1 MMENDANPLALGY
14 QDPTR
19 VAGEGGSASGSALAM
34 LLEAEQM
41 LRSHDYELIPP
52 SVVGTEQHERLRV
65 LEDAYGVVLLQCF
78 DSVDALL
85 DLWEEA
91 QSLLVKALTDHMMP
105 GAARGWEGYLVLM
118 TPASALARDL
128 PALMALRYDTTR
140 TRKLL
145 ITGAARLH
153 RGLAPI
159 LPLPEQTAQASADDS
174 LDYVVEWLGTS
185 GVTVPTARVLLDA
198 YRNQQSLFE
207 ALEAVVLKQLGEPVD
222 GEL

>member
-1 MMENDANPLALGY
+1 
-14 QDPTR
+14 
-19 VAGEGGSASGSALAM
+19 
-34 LLEAEQM
+34 
-41 LRSHDYELIPP
+41 
-52 SVVGTEQHERLRV
+52 VVTEQQERLRV

-198 YRNQQSLFE
+198 YRNQQSLLE

-222 GEL
+222 GES